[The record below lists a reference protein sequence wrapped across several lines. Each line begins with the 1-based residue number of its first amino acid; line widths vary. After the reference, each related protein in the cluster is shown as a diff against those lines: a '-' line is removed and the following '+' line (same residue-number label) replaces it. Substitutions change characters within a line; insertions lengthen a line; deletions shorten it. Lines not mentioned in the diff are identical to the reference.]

1 MRNTRHFT
9 DVTLGP
15 AKPIA
20 TLVLGPEAYGRM
32 REHIAEQLVRE
43 LPKCVPCSYAYQDG
57 ALEVENTVCVAMKGL
72 PPDEFEGVL
81 HPVFEEDEIKL
92 IVIGGCLGAL
102 VGVAQYLLVFSSS

>member
-1 MRNTRHFT
+1 
-9 DVTLGP
+9 V
-15 AKPIA
+15 A

-32 REHIAEQLVRE
+32 REHVAEQLVRE
-43 LPKCVPCSYAYQDG
+43 LPKCVPCSYAYQDD
-57 ALEVENTVCVAMKGL
+57 ALEVEETVCVAMKGL

-102 VGVAQYLLVFSSS
+102 VGLAQYLLIFSSS